1 MPFHKNELHTDS
13 DVNEVLLYF
22 TVRFNVATESQ
33 PAAFKVEYV
42 YTPLVE

>member
-13 DVNEVLLYF
+13 VLVDALLYF
-22 TVRFNVATESQ
+22 TVKFNVATESQ

-42 YTPLVE
+42 